1 MGKKLKALVEQKN
14 ISQVQLAEVAGVSQA
29 FMSYVLNG
37 YKTPSV
43 QVLKRIADFLDVT
56 VDDLI
61 DEE

>member
-1 MGKKLKALVEQKN
+1 MGKKLKALVEKKN